1 MKLSKK
7 ELKEDFK
14 KIPTTRHRLY
24 VDQRS
29 YIIGAL
35 YYGCGMTEH
44 EIATYLEIVRD
55 TVNYNKYNAVRLKDD
70 EVFMY
75 NTEDLRLKHPYKS
88 GNVIMKARSRKDK
101 YVLTFSL
108 KDLTKLNKFHKKK
121 GFPSVV
127 HTIKYLVRNG
137 IKAND
142 VWEK

>member
-1 MKLSKK
+1 MELDK
-7 ELKEDFK
+7 EKLKEAFQA
-14 KIPTTRHRLY
+14 IPKTRQDEY

-35 YYGCGMTEH
+35 YYGRGMTEH
-44 EIATYLEIVRD
+44 EIATYLDIVRD

-75 NTEDLRLKHPYKS
+75 NTEDLRLKYPYKI
-88 GNVIMKARSRKDK
+88 GNVVMKARSRKDK

-142 VWEK
+142 VWEE